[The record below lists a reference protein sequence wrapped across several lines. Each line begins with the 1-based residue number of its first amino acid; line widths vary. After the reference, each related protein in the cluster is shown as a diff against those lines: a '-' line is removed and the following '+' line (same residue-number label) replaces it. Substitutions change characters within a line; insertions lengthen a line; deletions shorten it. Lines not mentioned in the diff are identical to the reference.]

1 MCVCVSVCAYIILHI
16 FLCVYVYMYVCVCVC
31 VCVYIHTNI
40 SSIYHYSYSYDI
52 THTLQ
57 YNMSPCKGISPDTV
71 PQSPETELKFWN
83 TWNKD
88 SHIHDSGCHHQDI
101 EDASSAVKNFLDK
114 VGRER
119 KDSSDSEKSLSPDPD
134 NDNSTKSPMFNG
146 IIISNSGI
154 SI

>member
-1 MCVCVSVCAYIILHI
+1 MYLCLSLSLCVCVLLIMCVCLCII
-16 FLCVYVYMYVCVCVC
+16 FF
-31 VCVYIHTNI
+31 
-40 SSIYHYSYSYDI
+40 YHLSYSYDL

-57 YNMSPCKGISPDTV
+57 YNMSPCKGINSETL

-101 EDASSAVKNFLDK
+101 EDASAAVRNFLDK

-119 KDSSDSEKSLSPDPD
+119 KNSSDSDKSTSPDSD
-134 NDNSTKSPMFNG
+134 NASASKSSFLNG
-146 IIISNSGI
+146 KS
-154 SI
+154 